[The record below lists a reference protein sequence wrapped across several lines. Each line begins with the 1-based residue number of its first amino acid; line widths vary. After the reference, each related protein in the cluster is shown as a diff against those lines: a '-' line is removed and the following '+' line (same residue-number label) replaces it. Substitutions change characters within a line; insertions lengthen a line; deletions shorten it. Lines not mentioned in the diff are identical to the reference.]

1 MRTLHTIGHSTR
13 PADLFIGLLRMHGIV
28 ALADVRSVPRSR
40 HNPQFDR
47 EALAASLEA
56 LGIGYVHLPAL
67 GGMRRPRPDSVN
79 LGLRSAGLRGYADH
93 MQTDEFRRGLERLEA
108 LAGAGATAI
117 MCAEAEPSRCHR
129 ALLSDALVAR
139 GWRVL
144 HIRGDGAMEHAPPP
158 ALRTVDDRPVYPL
171 SEGSR

>member
-1 MRTLHTIGHSTR
+1 MRFCHDAASPHHRSTH
-13 PADLFIGLLRMHGIV
+13 PAEVFTGLLRAHGITT
-28 ALADVRSVPRSR
+28 LADVRRVPRSR
-40 HNPQFDR
+40 HNPQFDG
-47 EALAASLEA
+47 EALATSLAA
-56 LGIGYVHLPAL
+56 LGIGYVHVPAL

-108 LAGAGATAI
+108 LASAAPAAI

-129 ALLSDALVAR
+129 ALLSDALFAR

-144 HIRGDGAMEHAPPP
+144 HIRGDGAEAHAPSP
-158 ALRTVDDRPVYPL
+158 AMRTVDGRPVYP
-171 SEGSR
+171 